1 MIKDKITILGLGYV
15 GLPLAIEFSKKFNV
29 VGFDISKKR
38 IADLNSNIDKTD
50 EVDEK
55 ELEKAL
61 DKNLLLSNDLKD
73 IQDSNIYIITV
84 PTPITKSKKP
94 DLSYLKEA
102 SKMVGK
108 VYQKEI

>member
-1 MIKDKITILGLGYV
+1 M
-15 GLPLAIEFSKKFNV
+15 
-29 VGFDISKKR
+29 
-38 IADLNSNIDKTD
+38 NSNIDKTD

-84 PTPITKSKKP
+84 PTQSQNQENLI
-94 DLSYLKEA
+94 LA
-102 SKMVGK
+102 
-108 VYQKEI
+108 I

>member
-1 MIKDKITILGLGYV
+1 M
-15 GLPLAIEFSKKFNV
+15 
-29 VGFDISKKR
+29 
-38 IADLNSNIDKTD
+38 NSNIDKTD

-84 PTPITKSKKP
+84 PTQSQNQSTVLAI
-94 DLSYLKEA
+94 
-102 SKMVGK
+102 
-108 VYQKEI
+108 

>member
-15 GLPLAIEFSKKFNV
+15 GLPPAIEFSKKFNV

-50 EVDEK
+50 EVNVK

-73 IQDSNIYIITV
+73 IQDSNISIMI
-84 PTPITKSKKP
+84 
-94 DLSYLKEA
+94 
-102 SKMVGK
+102 
-108 VYQKEI
+108 